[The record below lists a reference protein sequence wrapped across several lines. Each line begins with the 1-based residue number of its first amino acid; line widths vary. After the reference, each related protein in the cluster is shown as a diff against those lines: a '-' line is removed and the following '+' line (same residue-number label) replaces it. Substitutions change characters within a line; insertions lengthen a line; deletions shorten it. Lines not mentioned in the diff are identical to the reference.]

1 MKVIVDDLEVQVRN
15 ISYREKLEIQGEF
28 ADVYKNGTDNVKQRD
43 FNSLLGR
50 VAEIAFVNPDISL
63 KKYDYEIQLKILTQA
78 MMDYLELSDQSK
90 KIEGD

>member
-1 MKVIVDDLEVQVRN
+1 MKVVVDDLEIQVKN
-15 ISYREKLEIQGEF
+15 ISYRQKLEIQGEF
-28 ADVYKNGTDNVKQRD
+28 ADVYKNGTDNVKQRE

-50 VAEIAFVNPDISL
+50 VAEIAFVNPDQSL
-63 KKYDYEIQLKILTQA
+63 KKYEYEIQLKILTQA

>member
-1 MKVIVDDLEVQVRN
+1 MKVVVDDLEVQVRN

-28 ADVYKNGTDNVKQRD
+28 ADVYKNGTDNVKQRE

>member
-1 MKVIVDDLEVQVRN
+1 MKVVVDDLEVQVRN

-28 ADVYKNGTDNVKQRD
+28 ADVYKNGTDNVKQRE

-50 VAEIAFVNPDISL
+50 VAEIAFVNPDQSL
-63 KKYDYEIQLKILTQA
+63 KKYEYEIQLKILTQA

>member
-1 MKVIVDDLEVQVRN
+1 MKVVVDDLEVQVKN
-15 ISYREKLEIQGEF
+15 ISYRQKLEIQGEF

>member
-1 MKVIVDDLEVQVRN
+1 MKVVVDDLEVQVRN

>member
-1 MKVIVDDLEVQVRN
+1 MKVIVDDLEVQVKN

-50 VAEIAFVNPDISL
+50 VAEIAFTSPDTSL
-63 KKYDYEIQLKILTQA
+63 KKYEYEIQLKILTQA

>member
-1 MKVIVDDLEVQVRN
+1 MKVVVDDLEVQVRN
-15 ISYREKLEIQGEF
+15 ISYRKKLEIQGEF

>member
-1 MKVIVDDLEVQVRN
+1 MKVVVDDLEVQVRN

-90 KIEGD
+90 KTEGD

>member
-1 MKVIVDDLEVQVRN
+1 MKVVVDDLEVQVKN

-50 VAEIAFVNPDISL
+50 VAEIAFTNPDTSL
-63 KKYDYEIQLKILTQA
+63 KKYEYEIQLKILTQA

>member
-28 ADVYKNGTDNVKQRD
+28 ADVYKNGTDNVKQRE

>member
-1 MKVIVDDLEVQVRN
+1 MKVVVDDLEVQVKN

>member
-1 MKVIVDDLEVQVRN
+1 MKVVVDDLEVQVRN
-15 ISYREKLEIQGEF
+15 ISYRHKLEIQGEF
-28 ADVYKNGTDNVKQRD
+28 ADVYKNGTDNVKQRE

>member
-28 ADVYKNGTDNVKQRD
+28 ADVYKNGTDNVKQRE

-50 VAEIAFVNPDISL
+50 VAEIAFVNPDQSL
-63 KKYDYEIQLKILTQA
+63 KKYEYEIQLKILTQA

>member
-1 MKVIVDDLEVQVRN
+1 MKVIVDDVEVQVKN

-28 ADVYKNGTDNVKQRD
+28 ADVYKNGTNNVKQRD

-50 VAEIAFVNPDISL
+50 VAEIAFTNPDTSL
-63 KKYDYEIQLKILTQA
+63 KKYEYEIQLKILTQA